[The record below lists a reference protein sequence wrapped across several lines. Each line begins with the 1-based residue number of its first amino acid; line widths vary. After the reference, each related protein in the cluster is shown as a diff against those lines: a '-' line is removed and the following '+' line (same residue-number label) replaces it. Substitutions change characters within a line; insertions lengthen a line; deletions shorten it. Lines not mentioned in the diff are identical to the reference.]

1 MAKKKICSLAYDG
14 KREETLVMDCAP
26 AARLRASKT
35 FGKPPGGSAP
45 NMLIHGDN
53 LRVLKALL
61 EMKTAGGIA
70 NPDGTPGARL
80 VYIDP
85 PFSTRLSFRM
95 DGAKGLHAY
104 HDRLFGA
111 EFIEALR
118 MRLILIRGLL
128 SEDGSVYLHLDWK
141 MSHYMKVIMD
151 EVFGPENFL
160 NEIVWHYG
168 GRGAKAAS
176 NQYPRN
182 HDIILLYRKKQHVFN
197 RQRREKRLEKG
208 APGIM
213 QDSSDRWFK
222 TAPRGDYTD
231 ASIAALAEQGRVY
244 KTRTGRVRI
253 KYFLREV
260 DNGLIEERPVGD
272 VWDDIPDA
280 MHLSEREKTGYPTQK
295 PRALLER
302 VISASSNPGDIVL
315 DAYCGCGTTLE
326 AAARLERRWIG
337 IDSGALA
344 IKTSA
349 ARLKKAIAAAPDK
362 GAFVLYETR
371 G

>member
-1 MAKKKICSLAYDG
+1 MAKKTICSLVYDG
-14 KREETLVMDCAP
+14 KQEDSLVIDSASGVQLRP
-26 AARLRASKT
+26 AKT
-35 FGKPPGGSAP
+35 FGRAPDTGGA

-53 LRVLKALL
+53 LRVLKTLL
-61 EMKTAGGIA
+61 EMKTAGRIT
-70 NPDGTPGARL
+70 NSDGTPGVRL

-85 PFSTRLSFRM
+85 PFSTRLSFSMGSQGGR
-95 DGAKGLHAY
+95 HAY
-104 HDRLFGA
+104 HDKLVGA

-118 MRLILIRGLL
+118 MRLILLRGLL
-128 SEDGSVYLHLDWK
+128 SEDGSIYLHLDWK

-160 NEIVWHYG
+160 NEIIWHYG

-176 NQYPRN
+176 NQFPRN
-182 HDIILLYRKKQHVFN
+182 HDIILLYRKKRHVFN
-197 RQRREKRLEKG
+197 RQWRERRLEKD
-208 APGIM
+208 ASGIM
-213 QDSSDRWFK
+213 QDSAGRWFK

-244 KTRTGRVRI
+244 KTKTGRLRI

-260 DNGLIEERPVGD
+260 EGGLIEERPVGD

-295 PRALLER
+295 PVAMLER
-302 VISASSNPGDIVL
+302 VVGASSSQGDTVL
-315 DAYCGCGTTLE
+315 DAYCGSGTTLE
-326 AAARLERRWIG
+326 AATRLGRRWIG

-344 IKTSA
+344 IKTAS
-349 ARLKKAIAAAPDK
+349 ARLKKTITGTTEQDS
-362 GAFVLYETR
+362 FILYEAR